1 MSSFRPLPCASLSW
15 RATHCRMLSLK
26 TKINPGN
33 STATGLQSRRCTRV
47 FFQAFAMCKSLLE
60 GYPAQNFVI
69 LTLNTIL
76 LQGLRWTH
84 VCFQAFAVC
93 ESLLE
98 GYPAQNFVIL
108 TLNTMTQLAV
118 HSLVNMSS
126 HASRLLA
133 ILNTDLRHGVHLTCL
148 HNLRLLARSGPH
160 LWHSSNVE
168 VQLTSQ

>member
-1 MSSFRPLPCASLSW
+1 MY
-15 RATHCRMLSLK
+15 
-26 TKINPGN
+26 
-33 STATGLQSRRCTRV
+33 TGLLSGLCNVQVSPGGLPRAELCDPDT
-47 FFQAFAMCKSLLE
+47 E
-60 GYPAQNFVI
+60 YNITTG
-69 LTLNTIL
+69 

-126 HASRLLA
+126 HVSRLLA

-148 HNLRLLARSGPH
+148 HNLHLLARSGPH

-168 VQLTSQ
+168 VKLTLQ